1 MQGRLRFLTA
11 ATALLYFGAL
21 LAGLM
26 GQGWGMVLA
35 FLAVFLAWSMI
46 LRPQLWPS
54 RPADLAQSQALVALA
69 APPAPRAMPPCSGW
83 LACFQVASPR
93 NPVLRPGP

>member
-1 MQGRLRFLTA
+1 MQGRLRFLKA

-54 RPADLAQSQALVALA
+54 RPADLAQSQALVALIVTQ
-69 APPAPRAMPPCSGW
+69 AMPPCSGW